1 MSTLPSSIVAPVPRL
16 SASLIVINN
25 RNEILLVHRNP
36 KATAFGG
43 MHVFPGGNYDK
54 NQDSSLAIT
63 AMRETFEE
71 SGLLLAS
78 ATGTAS
84 LPSDSVLDDA
94 RKTIHQQGLS
104 FQTFLTSNHLTPD
117 LKSLLPFTQWI
128 TPVGPPK
135 RFHTQFYVAF
145 LPEAP
150 SSGFSS
156 GAKQER
162 IPTHVLDGRQE
173 VIEAR
178 FVHPK
183 QALDECREGK
193 VSFMPPQFYLLSTL
207 ADILQGSK
215 NTPEQRSQVEKL
227 SNGLFG
233 RMIIN
238 PRPIGQ
244 DSDGRTI
251 LTYEGDE
258 TRGGSVGRLHRALLK
273 MQGGGASQ
281 ISLIRNFDVFSE
293 IEPKAFQLFSKL

>member
-1 MSTLPSSIVAPVPRL
+1 M
-16 SASLIVINN
+16 
-25 RNEILLVHRNP
+25 
-36 KATAFGG
+36 
-43 MHVFPGGNYDK
+43 
-54 NQDSSLAIT
+54 
-63 AMRETFEE
+63 
-71 SGLLLAS
+71 
-78 ATGTAS
+78 
-84 LPSDSVLDDA
+84 
-94 RKTIHQQGLS
+94 
-104 FQTFLTSNHLTPD
+104 
-117 LKSLLPFTQWI
+117 
-128 TPVGPPK
+128 
-135 RFHTQFYVAF
+135 
-145 LPEAP
+145 
-150 SSGFSS
+150 
-156 GAKQER
+156 
-162 IPTHVLDGRQE
+162 LDGRQE

-273 MQGGGASQ
+273 MQGGVSHSFFYKKKGKKRSR
-281 ISLIRNFDVFSE
+281 ISAVPPVLWVRPVRDWLSMFRHCFDISPCIF
-293 IEPKAFQLFSKL
+293 